1 MDIKSIYGKHASLTV
16 TRSHSSLSSIS
27 LKNQMNSKPHGE
39 TPKVLNQAPELSI
52 LHQSNYEL
60 EQRIMGLMNKM
71 KKLKSISKDLKK
83 KEDEVKI
90 LHESLA
96 KSNEDLMDTK
106 IKHGRSQQLLQAL
119 FKQLRNDDN
128 EKLCELHPVVCK
140 HIVRLKQKRNSLIID
155 DLVFSHNPVH
165 SIHTTRDFKVRSPYI
180 AGVQILASPR
190 VKKLK
195 FLKCQT
201 SKSTPKMDKKVDE
214 PQTADLHGL
223 LERIKLL
230 INYMSKR

>member
-27 LKNQMNSKPHGE
+27 LKNQMSSKPHGE

-60 EQRIMGLMNKM
+60 EQRIMGLMNEM
-71 KKLKSISKDLKK
+71 KKLKTVSKDLKK
-83 KEDEVKI
+83 KEDEYKT

-106 IKHGRSQQLLQAL
+106 IKHERSQQLLHEV
-119 FKQLRNDDN
+119 FKQIRNEDN
-128 EKLCELHPVVCK
+128 EKLFELYPIVCK

-165 SIHTTRDFKVRSPYI
+165 SIHTAREFKVRSPYF
-180 AGVQILASPR
+180 AGIQVLATPKVR
-190 VKKLK
+190 KLK
-195 FLKCQT
+195 FIKYQT
-201 SKSTPKMDKKVDE
+201 NKANVKVDKKDETPK
-214 PQTADLHGL
+214 TDLDGL

-230 INYMSKR
+230 VNYIKK